1 MMLVSLLVARMWPFL
16 FLFVILP
23 LMLML
28 LDDLVVSFIGGYYR
42 KFIRIGPLFFLKLDV
57 SSDRGTYYLKVF
69 GVKVFEKPFVL

>member
-16 FLFVILP
+16 FSAFDAYAFRRFGCV
-23 LMLML
+23 
-28 LDDLVVSFIGGYYR
+28 FYWGYYR
-42 KFIRIGPLFFLKLDV
+42 KFLRIGPIVFLKLDV

>member
-28 LDDLVVSFIGGYYR
+28 LDDLVVSFIGDVIENLFELGR
-42 KFIRIGPLFFLKLDV
+42 LFFLKLDV

>member
-28 LDDLVVSFIGGYYR
+28 LDDLVVSFIGDVLEN
-42 KFIRIGPLFFLKLDV
+42 LFE
-57 SSDRGTYYLKVF
+57 F
-69 GVKVFEKPFVL
+69 GNCFSEVGRVV